1 MRLGSKSCCGWSAI
15 GRDCR
20 GSAPLILAGRA
31 ARRGTVSKRHCSN
44 SFFFYYYYYYIFFL
58 FVGTQ
63 KWVTTGPIVAGQLER
78 GKGYGQYILSAK
90 IVKTVLK
97 SRFHPILTIS
107 PNFNLISSIFE
118 FYERFSTLSLYW
130 LVKSYDFT
138 SQIAILTTL
147 LGSDV
152 LHKIMNIK
160 IFSIKYFIKKIIN
173 KNYFTVNLQI

>member
-1 MRLGSKSCCGWSAI
+1 LLVRLGSKSCCGWSAI

-20 GSAPLILAGRA
+20 GSAPLISTGRA
-31 ARRGTVSKRHCSN
+31 AGRGTVSKRHCSN
-44 SFFFYYYYYYIFFL
+44 SFFFLLLLLYFFL

-118 FYERFSTLSLYW
+118 FYERFSTLSLY
-130 LVKSYDFT
+130 
-138 SQIAILTTL
+138 
-147 LGSDV
+147 
-152 LHKIMNIK
+152 
-160 IFSIKYFIKKIIN
+160 
-173 KNYFTVNLQI
+173 